1 MTPLE
6 WLVMMACILLALG
19 AGAIFFILVIAF
31 KMVREHLEKH
41 Q

>member
-1 MTPLE
+1 MTMLD
-6 WLVMMACILLALG
+6 WILAIAMAALALG
-19 AGAIFFILVIAF
+19 AGVAFFILVIAF

>member
-1 MTPLE
+1 MSPLE
-6 WLVMMACILLALG
+6 WILAITMSPLALG
-19 AGAIFFILVIAF
+19 AGAAFFILVIAF